1 MITLIT
7 TIHILVSV
15 VLMLVVLLQT
25 GKGGGM
31 GIAFGSA
38 GAQQVFGGRGAGG
51 LLGKITAGCAVV
63 FMLTSVGLAY
73 HASQNQNSRL
83 EQISADKKKAV
94 AAEKAKEDAQN
105 LKAKQEAEEALK
117 QKAAEPAAPAPV
129 NGTDAPAPAPTK

>member
-7 TIHILVSV
+7 TIHILVSI

-31 GIAFGSA
+31 GIAFGSS

-51 LLGKITAGCAVV
+51 LLEKITAGCAVV

-73 HASQNQNSRL
+73 HASQNENSRL
-83 EQISADKKKAV
+83 EQISNDKKKAA

-117 QKAAEPAAPAPV
+117 KAAPAQAPAAPTTTPAP
-129 NGTDAPAPAPTK
+129 TPAPAK